1 MHFTTI
7 TYIIHYVLVIT
18 GALLTVRPRDK
29 IMDFIANT
37 IISLKL
43 SSSCRKNRQHVDYHL
58 SKWYWVAIFKLHVP
72 APH

>member
-7 TYIIHYVLVIT
+7 TYIIHYVLVII

-43 SSSCRKNRQHVDYHL
+43 SSSCRKNRQHIQGGFFNWSAL
-58 SKWYWVAIFKLHVP
+58 KMTLRKF
-72 APH
+72 